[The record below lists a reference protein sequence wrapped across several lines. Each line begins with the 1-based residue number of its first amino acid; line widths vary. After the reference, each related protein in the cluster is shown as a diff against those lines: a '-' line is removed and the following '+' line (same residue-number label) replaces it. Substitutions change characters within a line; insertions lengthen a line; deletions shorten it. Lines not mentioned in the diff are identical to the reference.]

1 MAYSQANRPMRVETG
16 LGEDVLLLAG
26 FSGHEGVSRP
36 FAYHLDLLSEDPAIA
51 PDQVLRKPVTV
62 TIALGDGSA
71 ERKIHG
77 IVSRFTQLD
86 RQEDLTSYRA
96 EVVPW
101 LWFLSLSR
109 DCKIFQGLSVL
120 EIVEKVFGSLGYT
133 DYEIRCTKS
142 YPARE
147 YCVQYRETHLAFVSR
162 LLEEEGI
169 FYFFDHTAGKHTLV
183 LTDSSSSAQACDID
197 SARMGTQAAPDEDV
211 VQSLE
216 REHSVYVGT
225 VTLADYDHLQ
235 PSLSLRSSMSGDGKE
250 EIYDYPG
257 KYAALDEGERYA
269 RLQLEAEEALRQLVR
284 GSGSCRAF
292 QCGRKFTLE
301 DHYRSDANQPYLLL
315 EVRHSGRSGDYRSWD
330 TAPIDYRNDFLA
342 VPVDVPYRPARRTP
356 KPLVWGSQTALV
368 VGKAGEEI
376 WVDKHG
382 RVKVQFYWDREG
394 KKDENSSCWVRV
406 STSWAGKGW
415 GTIQIPRI
423 GQEVIVDFLEGDPDR
438 PIITGRVYNAEQ
450 TPPYDLPANQT
461 QSGMK
466 SRSSKGGGTDNFN
479 EIRMEDKKGS
489 ELLYIHAEKDQ
500 ELNVEHD
507 RTKSIGNDE
516 TVSVGRNR
524 TESVGG
530 NETVTI
536 DGMRQE
542 VVGENEKIT
551 IDGSRSE
558 MVGKDETINISGS
571 RSETVGKSESVQ
583 ISENRDVSVGKKE
596 ALEIGDS
603 RMTQIS
609 KNDELKI
616 GKKLSLVVGEEIQIK
631 TGSASITMKKDGSI
645 TIKGKNIKIDG
656 SGKINLKA
664 SSDLTLKGSQIK
676 EN

>member
-62 TIALGDGSA
+62 TIGLGDGST

-86 RQEDLTSYRA
+86 RQEELTSYRA

-142 YPARE
+142 YPVRE

-169 FYFFDHTAGKHTLV
+169 FYFFDHSAGKHTLV
-183 LTDSSSSAQACDID
+183 LTDNSSSAQACDID
-197 SARMGTQAAPDEDV
+197 SARMGNQAAPDEDV
-211 VQSLE
+211 VHSLE

-330 TAPIDYRNDFLA
+330 STPIDYRNDFLA
-342 VPVDVPYRPARRTP
+342 IPVDVPYRPARRTP

-450 TPPYDLPANQT
+450 TPPFDLPANQT
-461 QSGMK
+461 QSGIR

-500 ELNVEHD
+500 EIVVENC
-507 RTKSIGNDE
+507 RTKTVGADETTSIGA
-516 TVSVGRNR
+516 NR
-524 TESVGG
+524 TESVGK
-530 NETVTI
+530 NE
-536 DGMRQE
+536 Q
-542 VVGENEKIT
+542 IT
-551 IDGSRSE
+551 IDGGRTES
-558 MVGKDETINISGS
+558 VGKDEVISIDGA
-571 RSETVGKSESVQ
+571 RTE
-583 ISENRDVSVGKKE
+583 SVGKDEGISIGGNRRVTVDKNE
-596 ALEIGDS
+596 TLKVSGARNTSIQKDEKLEVSGA
-603 RMTQIS
+603 RKTQIG
-609 KNDELKI
+609 KDDELNV
-616 GKKLSLVVGEEIQIK
+616 GKKLGMMAGDQIQIG
-631 TGSASITMKKDGSI
+631 TGSASITLKKDGTI
-645 TIKGKNIKIDG
+645 IIKGKDITISG
-656 SGKINLKA
+656 SGKVNVKA
-664 SSDLTLKGSQIK
+664 SSDVTIKGSQIK
-676 EN
+676 QN